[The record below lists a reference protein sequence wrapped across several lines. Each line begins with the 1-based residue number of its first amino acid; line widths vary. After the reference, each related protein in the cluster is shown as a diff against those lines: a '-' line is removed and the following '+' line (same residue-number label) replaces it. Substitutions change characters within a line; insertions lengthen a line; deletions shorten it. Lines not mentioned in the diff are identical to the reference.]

1 MKKFDDV
8 LNQIALTE
16 GVQPDEVFKD
26 MQQAIQEAYHQRDE
40 SNQHIWDLIAPSGV
54 CPTPEEFILR
64 VAMMIDTDNSPLQ

>member
-26 MQQAIQEAYHQRDE
+26 MQQAIQMAYHQRDE
-40 SNQHIWDLIAPSGV
+40 NNQHIWDVIAPSGE

-64 VAMMIDTDNSPLQ
+64 VAMMIDTENTPLQ